1 MLPEPGQAMFDRF
14 TNDAK
19 RLMGLSRQHAL
30 QLRHNA
36 IAPEHMLL
44 ALLQMPRSTAGR
56 HLQAWGLDPKL
67 LAPHLEAAL
76 QPGTASSDGTLPF
89 TPAAKKILQLSLEE
103 AARLRHS
110 FIGCEHVLLALVVE
124 GDCEASKLLT
134 TAGARI
140 DTLRAAIAGSQ
151 PKSPV
156 PALRGDRSKLRLL
169 LISNSTMHGSGYLE
183 HCAAEIRDFLG
194 AKRKVLFV
202 PYALHDHDAYA
213 DKAKKA
219 FAAMGH
225 ELSSVHAS
233 ADALESI
240 KSAEAV
246 VVGGGNTFR
255 LLNALYSRDLVSVI
269 QQFALAGMP
278 YIGSSAGANVAT
290 VSIRTTNDMPIVEP
304 PSFIALQLVPF
315 QINPHY
321 LDADPKSTHM
331 GETREERLRQFH
343 EEHDTPVLGL
353 REGGMLRIEGTR
365 MELRG
370 TTRARL
376 FRRGLAA
383 EEYAPPRDLSF
394 LMEHSSTTAGPPPA
408 A

>member
-1 MLPEPGQAMFDRF
+1 MLPETGQAMFDRF
-14 TNDAK
+14 TDDAK
-19 RLMGLSRQHAL
+19 KLMSLSRQHAL
-30 QLRHNA
+30 QLRHSS
-36 IAPEHMLL
+36 IAPEHILL

-56 HLQAWGLDPKL
+56 HLQSWGLDPTL

-76 QPGTASSDGTLPF
+76 HPGTASGDGTLPF
-89 TPAAKKILQLSLEE
+89 TPAAKKVLQLSVEE

-110 FIGCEHVLLALVVE
+110 FIGCEHVLLGIVLE
-124 GDCEASKLLT
+124 GDCEASMLLT
-134 TAGARI
+134 AAGASI
-140 DTLRAAIAGSQ
+140 DTLRAGIAGLQ
-151 PKSPV
+151 PKTPV
-156 PALRGDRSKLRLL
+156 PPLRGDRSKLRLL

-213 DKAKKA
+213 DKAKQA

-225 ELSSVHAS
+225 ELSSVHTS
-233 ADALESI
+233 SDPLESL
-240 KSAEAV
+240 KGAEAV
-246 VVGGGNTFR
+246 FVGGGNTFR
-255 LLNALYSRDLVSVI
+255 LLNALYSRDLLSVI

-278 YIGSSAGANVAT
+278 YIGSSAGSNVAT
-290 VSIRTTNDMPIVEP
+290 ASIRTTNDMPIVEP
-304 PSFIALQLVPF
+304 PSFVALQLVPF

-343 EEHDTPVLGL
+343 EEHDTPVLGM
-353 REGGMLRIEGTR
+353 REGCMLRVEGPR
-365 MELRG
+365 AELRG
-370 TTRARL
+370 TTKARL

-383 EEYAPPRDLSF
+383 EEYTPPRDMSF
-394 LMEHSSTTAGPPPA
+394 LLEHAATASGTPPA